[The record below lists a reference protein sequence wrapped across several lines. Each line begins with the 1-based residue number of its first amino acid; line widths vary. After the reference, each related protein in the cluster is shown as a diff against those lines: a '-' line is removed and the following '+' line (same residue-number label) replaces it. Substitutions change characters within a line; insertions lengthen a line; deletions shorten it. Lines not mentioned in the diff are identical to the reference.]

1 MRISDWSSDVCSS
14 DLAPVVQHLF
24 ERIEPGTIGFT
35 RIGTGPTITMLIDG
49 FLTFVVEISRRAF
62 PREFRCID
70 RGFPDMPDVSV
81 LRFDVGLH
89 RRQPFCQGIANDPG
103 DVSSLAVERFRRRR
117 VEAAL
122 IEPDVELIGEAMRH
136 GSMQRPVSIL
146 PVIVNRSP
154 PVPFYFSN
162 SPPQPKIARDLE

>member
-1 MRISDWSSDVCSS
+1 
-14 DLAPVVQHLF
+14 
-24 ERIEPGTIGFT
+24 
-35 RIGTGPTITMLIDG
+35 MLIDG

-117 VEAAL
+117 VAAAL
-122 IEPDVELIGEAMRH
+122 IETDVDLIGEALPL

-146 PVIVNRSP
+146 PVSLTTSP
-154 PVPFYFSN
+154 PVPFYFRN
-162 SPPQPKIARDLE
+162 SHPPPNTAISTI

>member
-1 MRISDWSSDVCSS
+1 
-14 DLAPVVQHLF
+14 
-24 ERIEPGTIGFT
+24 
-35 RIGTGPTITMLIDG
+35 MLIDG

-122 IEPDVELIGEAMRH
+122 IEPDVRSEEQTSELQSLMRI
-136 GSMQRPVSIL
+136 SYAVFCL
-146 PVIVNRSP
+146 
-154 PVPFYFSN
+154 
-162 SPPQPKIARDLE
+162 K

>member
-89 RRQPFCQGIANDPG
+89 RRPPFSQGIATDP
-103 DVSSLAVERFRRRR
+103 DRQSTRLNSS
-117 VEAAL
+117 
-122 IEPDVELIGEAMRH
+122 H
-136 GSMQRPVSIL
+136 
-146 PVIVNRSP
+146 
-154 PVPFYFSN
+154 
-162 SPPQPKIARDLE
+162 